1 VIEKKWKQKSW
12 QGTIPWSSSMKI
24 YKYKDLFALLT
35 TVGWISFI
43 YSAFMGFHYWYL
55 GFVFFFWFC
64 LSILNYRHETTFW
77 LLKNRR
83 SRFIKYYLALVVLG
97 FVADYVIGQQL
108 VNLWS
113 YRIYSSISDWF
124 RLYFLIY
131 PLGGLSV
138 VELIY
143 FLASILKEKVVLIHD
158 DVKNLFVNKLT
169 HVTDTILVLIILT
182 CLILK
187 NFNLFNNIQ
196 IIFMIVF
203 PIWII
208 LTTLKLKYYIKHF
221 THWIA
226 IVVTTAILS
235 IFMHEIPNVAVY
247 EWKYYPPEFFSFQIW
262 GISIWVVV
270 GWYFLVLVML
280 KYWIQIVL
288 LKDRK

>member
-1 VIEKKWKQKSW
+1 
-12 QGTIPWSSSMKI
+12 MKI

-187 NFNLFNNIQ
+187 NFNLFNNIL
-196 IIFMIVF
+196 F
-203 PIWII
+203 
-208 LTTLKLKYYIKHF
+208 
-221 THWIA
+221 
-226 IVVTTAILS
+226 

-288 LKDRK
+288 F